1 MPMMKSN
8 GDVANYINNLNN
20 KHINGDNLPNLNT
33 FVANTIKMRTLH
45 NLNNHNKLNRNKTKN
60 IMMKVMIVLG
70 VEETCALAAMK
81 KKSSAS

>member
-8 GDVANYINNLNN
+8 GDVANKINNLNN
-20 KHINGDNLPNLNT
+20 KHINGDNLLNLNT
-33 FVANTIKMRTLH
+33 FVANTIKMRTIN

-60 IMMKVMIVLG
+60 IMMKVMIVLD